1 MSKIKIIFKIIEH
14 KPTITN
20 INDYNYQIIC
30 HDTKFNDYIYCNR
43 NNDIYDI
50 INSKK
55 SLKYIIK
62 LMKKE
67 KMFGIGHLIINQDI
81 FIKKIKQKIYNNIT
95 LFITENNYKAIFP
108 KSNVNNIKQGITL
121 SLKINIIYNYSEKV
135 IKNEKP
141 KEIEELSM
149 QKKIKLI
156 KRNYSF
162 IKNEKQKKKGKE
174 KLYVQK
180 KLKLIKRNFSF
191 QKNEYSI
198 KSTNNYLTTITSNNV
213 YSYNNI
219 NNCYDSDNIS
229 ETNLHFFSSDKL
241 NNINHSNE
249 NSPSKYY
256 APFSEPNFKKK
267 KKKIIK
273 KVIISSIS
281 FKNNK
286 KKNKNLKIFSNN
298 LKYNIDDLKNRIKL
312 SSSRNKK
319 FLFNKNKINLM
330 MTRNSSSSKSL
341 NTITSSSIINSV
353 LIEKD
358 NNYNNIIN
366 NNNDIEN
373 KELNNLNNNNNDI
386 FIYNNVNK
394 YNSDNDDFDNYL
406 IEIKNKKNRLFK
418 NQEKINKILFNQEEI
433 YNKIKNTLNVYQ
445 NKINNN
451 KSIINQIKYNNIV
464 LDFKNKLFCNNN
476 KRIIPIISK
485 VKESKEIE
493 NNIINLILNN
503 NGNNQTIKNNNIENY
518 IQKYNKNLMIKIL
531 KNIIQNNHNI
541 DIYLGDEYNN
551 KLKYICNKYNI
562 FSSIIE
568 ENEE

>member
-1 MSKIKIIFKIIEH
+1 MSKIKIIFKIIEY

-43 NNDIYDI
+43 NNEIYDI

-81 FIKKIKQKIYNNIT
+81 FIKRIKQKIYNNIN

-135 IKNEKP
+135 IKNEKS

-162 IKNEKQKKKGKE
+162 K
-174 KLYVQK
+174 
-180 KLKLIKRNFSF
+180 
-191 QKNEYSI
+191 KNEYSI
-198 KSTNNYLTTITSNNV
+198 KSTNNYLTTTTSNNV

-219 NNCYDSDNIS
+219 NNCYDSDNNS
-229 ETNLHFFSSDKL
+229 EHNLHFFSSDKL
-241 NNINHSNE
+241 NIINNSND
-249 NSPSKYY
+249 NSPSNYC

-273 KVIISSIS
+273 KGIISSIS

-298 LKYNIDDLKNRIKL
+298 LKYNIDELKNRIKL

-433 YNKIKNTLNVYQ
+433 YNKIKNTLNDYQ

-451 KSIINQIKYNNIV
+451 KSIIIQIKYNNIV

-503 NGNNQTIKNNNIENY
+503 NGNSQTIKNNNIENY